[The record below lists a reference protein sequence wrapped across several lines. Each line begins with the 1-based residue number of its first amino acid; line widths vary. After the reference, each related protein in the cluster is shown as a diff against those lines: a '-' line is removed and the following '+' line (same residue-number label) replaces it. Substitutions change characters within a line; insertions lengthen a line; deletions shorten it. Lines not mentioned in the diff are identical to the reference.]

1 MPISTVIKLFPQ
13 EDTILPPTMGQYGH
27 AVFFEIL
34 KQSDPNIA
42 ERVHNMTDVKP
53 FTVSPLQSEFKKL
66 GKGQVLITAGTEC
79 WMRYTL
85 LDDTLFPVFSRYFLT
100 VQRPTIRLARGVFE
114 LTELLTS
121 QNIEETKWSG
131 HASYGE
137 LMEQAKTNTIIDLR
151 FYSPTAFRRRDPKG
165 GKSQNFPGVDMM
177 GCYQSWV
184 NKWNVFA
191 PLKIDKDMLL
201 AFVYNHGGLTLIE
214 ARTRMMDFGKHKQVG
229 FVGNS
234 QFQFREDWGCDFD
247 DEEIDYLP
255 SPSLTLP
262 AGIPPPPPLP
272 SPHAG
277 REEGGLR
284 GGEGRG
290 GGTEKGMKG
299 GESWTASEPSP
310 YPPSQP
316 GPMAEE
322 MLKQVNLLADF
333 AFYAGTGLKATMGM
347 GQTRRLG

>member
-1 MPISTVIKLFPQ
+1 MPISTVIKLFPK

-42 ERVHNMTDVKP
+42 NRIHKMIDVKP

-85 LDDTLFPVFSRYFLT
+85 LDDELFPVFSNYFLT
-100 VQRPTIRLARGVFE
+100 SQCPTIRLGRGVFQ

-121 QNIEETKWSG
+121 QNLEETKWSG
-131 HASYGE
+131 HASYEE
-137 LMEQAKTNTIIDLR
+137 LIEQAKTNTIIDIR
-151 FYSPTAFRRRDPKG
+151 FYSPTAFRKRDPKG

-184 NKWNVFA
+184 NKWNAFA
-191 PLKIDKDMLL
+191 PVKIDKDKLL

-214 ARTRMMDFGKHKQVG
+214 IRTRMMDFGKYKQVG

-234 QFQFREDWGCDFD
+234 QFQFREDWGYDFLDD
-247 DEEIDYLP
+247 DEMDYLP
-255 SPSLTLP
+255 QDEYWAAP
-262 AGIPPPPPLP
+262 
-272 SPHAG
+272 
-277 REEGGLR
+277 
-284 GGEGRG
+284 
-290 GGTEKGMKG
+290 
-299 GESWTASEPSP
+299 EPSP
-310 YPPSQP
+310 YPPPQP
-316 GPMAEE
+316 GPMAAE
-322 MLKQVNLLADF
+322 MLKQVNILADF